1 MSQQQTPLAI
11 GLAFTQAWTSH
22 DMDAAAGYLAKDVI
36 FNGPLNQA
44 VGDEAY
50 MEALT
55 RFANTV
61 TGLKILA
68 AFGDDHQALIMYEVT
83 TVPFGPIPSA
93 ELLTVKDGKIQADR
107 LIFDTYKM
115 RSAILSQPKSAGSAQ

>member
-1 MSQQQTPLAI
+1 MSQQQTPLAV

-22 DMDAAAGYLAKDVI
+22 DMDTAAGYVATDII
-36 FNGPLNQA
+36 FDGPMNHTS
-44 VGDEAY
+44 GDKAY

-68 AFGDDHQALIMYEVT
+68 AFGDDQQALIMYEVT
-83 TVPFGPIPSA
+83 TAPFGPLPSA
-93 ELLTVKDGKIQADR
+93 ELLTIKDGKIQADR
-107 LIFDTYKM
+107 LIFDTYKV
-115 RSAILSQPKSAGSAQ
+115 RNAAASRPQSAASAE

>member
-1 MSQQQTPLAI
+1 MSQQQTPLAV

-22 DMDAAAGYLAKDVI
+22 DMDTAAGYVATDII
-36 FNGPLNQA
+36 FDGPMNHTS
-44 VGDEAY
+44 GDKAY

-68 AFGDDHQALIMYEVT
+68 AFGDDQQALIMYEVT
-83 TVPFGPIPSA
+83 TAPFGPLPSV
-93 ELLTVKDGKIQADR
+93 ELLTIKDGKIQADR
-107 LIFDTYKM
+107 LIFDTYKV
-115 RSAILSQPKSAGSAQ
+115 RNAAASRPQSAASAE

>member
-11 GLAFTQAWTSH
+11 GLAFTHAWTSH
-22 DMDAAAGYLAKDVI
+22 DMDTAAGYLAKDVI
-36 FNGPLNQA
+36 FDGPLNQT

-68 AFGDDHQALIMYEVT
+68 AFGDDQQAYIMYEVT
-83 TVPFGPIPSA
+83 TNPFGPIPSA
-93 ELLTVKDGKIQADR
+93 ELLTIKDGKIQADR
-107 LIFDTYKM
+107 LIFDTSKM
-115 RSAILSQPKSAGSAQ
+115 RSATLSQPKSGGSAE

>member
-11 GLAFTQAWTSH
+11 GLAFTHAWTSH
-22 DMDAAAGYLAKDVI
+22 DMDTAAGYIAKDI
-36 FNGPLNQA
+36 TFDGPMNHTMG
-44 VGDEAY
+44 VKAY

-68 AFGDDHQALIMYEVT
+68 AFGDDQQALIMYDVT
-83 TVPFGPIPSA
+83 TAPFGPIPSA

-107 LIFDTYKM
+107 LIFDTYTLRNAAASQPQSA
-115 RSAILSQPKSAGSAQ
+115 RSAE

>member
-11 GLAFTQAWTSH
+11 GLAFTHAWTSH
-22 DMDAAAGYLAKDVI
+22 DMDTAAGYIAKDI
-36 FNGPLNQA
+36 TFDGPMNHTT
-44 VGDEAY
+44 GDKAY

-68 AFGDDHQALIMYEVT
+68 AFGDDQQALIMYEVT
-83 TVPFGPIPSA
+83 TAPFGPIPTA
-93 ELLTVKDGKIQADR
+93 ELLTIKDGKIQADR
-107 LIFDTYKM
+107 LIFDTYKL
-115 RSAILSQPKSAGSAQ
+115 RNAAASQPQSSGSAK

>member
-22 DMDAAAGYLAKDVI
+22 DMDTAASYVAHDIV
-36 FNGPLNQA
+36 FDGPMNHTT
-44 VGDEAY
+44 GDKAY

-55 RFANTV
+55 RFASTV

-68 AFGDDHQALIMYEVT
+68 AFGDDQQALIMYEVT
-83 TVPFGPIPSA
+83 TTPFGPIPSA
-93 ELLTVKDGKIQADR
+93 ELLTIKDGKIQADR
-107 LIFDTYKM
+107 LIFDTSKM
-115 RSAILSQPKSAGSAQ
+115 RNAATSLPQSAGTGD

>member
-11 GLAFTQAWTSH
+11 AIAFTQAWTSH
-22 DMDAAAGYLAKDVI
+22 DMDTAAGYVAKDI
-36 FNGPLNQA
+36 TFDGPMNHTT
-44 VGDEAY
+44 GDKAY

-61 TGLKILA
+61 TGLNILA
-68 AFGDDHQALIMYEVT
+68 AFGDDQQALIMYEVANS
-83 TVPFGPIPSA
+83 PFGPIPSA

-107 LIFDTYKM
+107 LIFDTYKL
-115 RSAILSQPKSAGSAQ
+115 RNAAPSQPQSVGSAE